1 MAEGRMNNKA
11 MEKLARMTGILSGLL
26 CLTLAST
33 IQAAPPKVGCPHQP
47 EALAHLLKP
56 EEQARAAEIVDQYM
70 KLDWVDSRGQLPYPG
85 EYYEK
90 LIVEKPFR
98 RMSGS
103 ALIRSYKLLWAC
115 TYMPGIYDV
124 KVALDLAAIRVRIKT
139 ADWIKN
145 STTPYDDAEGTENP
159 SDVATLIAEYP
170 ALNDKLL
177 RPRSRL
183 NLLHFK
189 VVKDKL
195 VNDWRI
201 YHGDQIREHVGL
213 TEEIRITN
221 KFLQVHLP
229 SRMTSC
235 QRYNEC
241 DSTQAQIQET
251 KRYLK
256 DLESL
261 VNPPQGNGQP

>member
-1 MAEGRMNNKA
+1 MKNHNK
-11 MEKLARMTGILSGLL
+11 IPCLS
-26 CLTLAST
+26 A
-33 IQAAPPKVGCPHQP
+33 IQAGLILTWLMVLFAPAAHAIDCPHQP
-47 EALAHLLKP
+47 EALTHLLKP
-56 EEQARAAEIVDQYM
+56 EEQARAAEVVDQYM

-159 SDVATLIAEYP
+159 LDVATLIAEYP

-189 VVKDKL
+189 VIKDKR

-229 SRMTSC
+229 KRMTSC
-235 QRYNEC
+235 LRYNEC

-256 DLESL
+256 VLESL
-261 VNPPQGNGQP
+261 VNPY